1 MLAGSGEWE
10 LGRQVW
16 RRQVVRR
23 GPVEGQPA
31 QVPQAR
37 EPQVRG
43 LAPRQPLVPWQLQVR
58 LQLREVSAP
67 GQCRPR
73 RS

>member
-10 LGRQVW
+10 LRRQVW

-23 GPVEGQPA
+23 GPVEEQPA
-31 QVPQAR
+31 QVR
-37 EPQVRG
+37 VPQVRER
-43 LAPRQPLVPWQLQVR
+43 APRQHLVPWQLQVR
-58 LQLREVSAP
+58 LQLLAASAP